1 MQSSDLPGSKLCQIL
16 SHRAAS
22 PGLMMRDVKK
32 YPTIVIICRRDYTG
46 IPLYFVR
53 SLTVGIFYKNI
64 NDSKKD
70 N

>member
-1 MQSSDLPGSKLCQIL
+1 
-16 SHRAAS
+16 
-22 PGLMMRDVKK
+22 MMRDVKK